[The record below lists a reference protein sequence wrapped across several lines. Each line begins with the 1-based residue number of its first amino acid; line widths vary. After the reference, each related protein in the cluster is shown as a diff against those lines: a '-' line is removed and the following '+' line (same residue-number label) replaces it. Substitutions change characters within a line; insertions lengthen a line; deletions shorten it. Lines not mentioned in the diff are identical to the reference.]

1 MKIKLKNIIIAMIVF
16 IMTVVIHTNVN
27 AAGIGMKINKSSAY
41 VGDTFS
47 VTISGINGKVKIS
60 GNSNISLSTS
70 GTQWVEGSMTITGT
84 TKSVGTGT
92 ITVTPIDV
100 STTGAN
106 PEEVTTGNSKSIT
119 ISEKPAQPEQTP
131 QKPTQTTPTNNKTTT
146 KKTENKKTETPV
158 VETKEK
164 EEASSEFGIHLLKLI
179 GVKETKEEVEITL
192 DKAFDIKTFEYT
204 CNIANDIKTI
214 RIEKEAY
221 EYNDL
226 VQISGLEEELK
237 VGENNVTLKLAKD
250 GKEVSYQIKITKEEA
265 KNEETEAT
273 NAIVEQPQQKETMM
287 VSMPLIWFI
296 LLEIVI
302 VALSVGTTIIVMNHI
317 KKNPY
322 QKEDKKQKKEKE
334 EIEFKK
340 I

>member
-1 MKIKLKNIIIAMIVF
+1 MKMKLKNIIIALIVF
-16 IMTVVIHTNVN
+16 IMAVVIHTNVN

-84 TKSVGTGT
+84 TKSVGTGI
-92 ITVTPIDV
+92 ITVTPIDA
-100 STTGAN
+100 STSGAN
-106 PEEVTTGNSKSIT
+106 PVELTAKDDTTSKSIT
-119 ISEKPAQPEQTP
+119 ISEKP
-131 QKPTQTTPTNNKTTT
+131 TQTTTNNNKTTT
-146 KKTENKKTETPV
+146 KKTENKKTEKPV

-179 GVKETKEEVEITL
+179 GVKENKEEVEIAL
-192 DKAFDIKTFEYT
+192 DKAFNIKTFEYT
-204 CNIANDIKTI
+204 CNIANDIKTV

-237 VGENNVTLKLAKD
+237 VGENNVILKLAKD
-250 GKEVSYQIKITKEEA
+250 GKELSYHIKITKEEP
-265 KNEETEAT
+265 KQEVMET
-273 NAIVEQPQQKETMM
+273 NSIPEQTQQKETIM

-302 VALSVGTTIIVMNHI
+302 VALSVVATIIIMNYL
-317 KKNPY
+317 KKNSY

-334 EIEFKK
+334 EEKEFKK

>member
-92 ITVTPIDV
+92 ITVTPIDA
-100 STTGAN
+100 STSGAN
-106 PEEVTTGNSKSIT
+106 PVELTAEDDTTSKSIT
-119 ISEKPAQPEQTP
+119 ISEKTVQPEP
-131 QKPTQTTPTNNKTTT
+131 QKPTQTAPTDNKTTT
-146 KKTENKKTETPV
+146 KKTETPV

-164 EEASSEFGIHLLKLI
+164 EEASSEFGIHFLKLI

-204 CNIANDIKTI
+204 CNIANDIKTV

-237 VGENNVTLKLAKD
+237 VGENNLTLKLAKD
-250 GKEVSYQIKITKEEA
+250 GKEISYQVKIIKEEP
-265 KNEETEAT
+265 KNEETGEI
-273 NAIVEQPQQKETMM
+273 NAIAEQPKEKETVM

-302 VALSVGTTIIVMNHI
+302 VVLSVGTTIIVMNHI
-317 KKNPY
+317 KKKPH
-322 QKEDKKQKKEKE
+322 QKEDKKQKKERE
-334 EIEFKK
+334 EKEFKK

>member
-1 MKIKLKNIIIAMIVF
+1 MKIKLKNIIITMIVF
-16 IMTVVIHTNVN
+16 IMAVVINTNVH

-70 GTQWVEGSMTITGT
+70 GTQWVDGSMTITGT

-92 ITVTPIDV
+92 ITVTPIDA
-100 STTGAN
+100 STSGAN
-106 PEEVTTGNSKSIT
+106 PVELTAEDDTTSKSIT
-119 ISEKPAQPEQTP
+119 ISEKPAQPEQIP

-146 KKTENKKTETPV
+146 KKTETPV

-179 GVKETKEEVEITL
+179 GVKETKEEVEIAL
-192 DKAFDIKTFEYT
+192 DKAFNIKTFEYA
-204 CNIANDIKTI
+204 CNIANDIKTV

-237 VGENNVTLKLAKD
+237 VGENIITLKLAKD
-250 GKEVSYQIKITKEEA
+250 GKEISYQVKIIKEEP
-265 KNEETEAT
+265 KNEETEPT
-273 NAIVEQPQQKETMM
+273 NAIVEQPEEKETRM

-302 VALSVGTTIIVMNHI
+302 IALSVGTTIIVMNYL

-322 QKEDKKQKKEKE
+322 QKEDKKQKKEKDE